1 MLGDA
6 TVTLQTSSSP
16 HDVRCSVGVN
26 NHIVLIASVQT
37 LAVSDNSD
45 AVSLAVADYLGI
57 VCSSENLVSAST
69 LSVRTLFIKN
79 NSSYLRQP

>member
-6 TVTLQTSSSP
+6 TVALQTSSSP
-16 HDVRCSVGVN
+16 HDVRCSAGIN
-26 NHIVLIASVQT
+26 NHIVLVTSVQT

-57 VCSSENLVSAST
+57 VGSSENLVCAST
-69 LSVRTLFIKN
+69 LSVRTLFTKIQVN
-79 NSSYLRQP
+79 